1 LASSFFRQLL
11 APLLLITSGV
21 TAHQPATVSEVPVNP
36 ISVSGLRQLAQA
48 KPVEFKLE
56 YMREDLQ
63 GIQQRVVSFNVDDL
77 REFALVLQP
86 QGPAP
91 KNGWPTLL
99 INHGHH
105 PNPPQYG
112 RVESGET
119 DRPGDYYRALP
130 LAFAKQGFLVLV
142 PDFRG
147 HNDSEGAEF
156 AHGPLESNW
165 YSRDSIVAFR
175 ALDSLPEA
183 SRQNRFMW
191 GHSMG
196 GAVTLRAI
204 LALGNRVKAASIWS
218 STTTDSL
225 KAALYYSLNQAGIED
240 SLTTSKPAL
249 ETLQTQITALPFE
262 YISNQG
268 DASRFIKEL
277 NTPLNIHH
285 SILDLKST
293 PYHWSVELAGELLTA
308 NKPYNFYSYAGDR
321 HLFEGE
327 TLSIAIQR
335 DVTFFRNL
343 LMKNDNANKP

>member
-1 LASSFFRQLL
+1 MAPSFFRQLL
-11 APLLLITSGV
+11 VPLLLITSGV
-21 TAHQPATVSEVPVNP
+21 AAHQPTTVSEVPVNP
-36 ISVSGLRQLAQA
+36 ISVSGLRQLAET

-56 YMREDLQ
+56 YKREDLQ
-63 GIQQRVVSFNVDDL
+63 GIQRQVVSFNVDGL
-77 REFALVLQP
+77 RQFALVLQP

-130 LAFAKQGFLVLV
+130 LAFARQGFLVLV

-156 AHGPLESNW
+156 AHGQLESNW

-175 ALDSLPEA
+175 ALDSLPGA

-204 LALGNRVKAASIWS
+204 LALGPSVKAARIWS
-218 STTTDSL
+218 SATTDSL
-225 KAALYYSLNQAGIED
+225 KAALYYSLNQAGIKD

-249 ETLQTQITALPFE
+249 EILQTQIMALPFE
-262 YISNQG
+262 YISSQG
-268 DASRFIKEL
+268 DTSRFINEL

-308 NKPYNFYSYAGDR
+308 NKPYNFYSYEGDR
-321 HLFEGE
+321 HLFESE
-327 TLSIAIQR
+327 NLSIAIQR

-343 LMKNDNANKP
+343 LMKKGNTNKP

>member
-1 LASSFFRQLL
+1 MGSSVLRKLL
-11 APLLLITSGV
+11 TSLLLF
-21 TAHQPATVSEVPVNP
+21 TASVKAHEPPMVSSIPVNP
-36 ISVSGLRQLAQA
+36 LSVSGLRQLADA
-48 KPVEFKLE
+48 EPVEFTLE
-56 YMREDLQ
+56 YNRDTLE
-63 GIQQRVVSFNVDDL
+63 GIRQQVFSFSVDGL
-77 REFALVLQP
+77 HQFALVLQP
-86 QGPAP
+86 VGSVPE
-91 KNGWPTLL
+91 NGWPTLL

-105 PNPPQYG
+105 PNPSQYG
-112 RVESGET
+112 RIASGKT

-130 LAFAKQGFLVLV
+130 LAFARQGFLVLV

-147 HNDSEGAEF
+147 HNDSEGGEF
-156 AHGPLESNW
+156 AHGQLESNW

-218 STTTDSL
+218 SATTDSL

-240 SLTTSKPAL
+240 SLTASKPAL
-249 ETLQTQITALPFE
+249 EILQTQITALPFE
-262 YISNQG
+262 YTPTQG
-268 DASRFIKEL
+268 DTGRFINEL
-277 NTPLNIHH
+277 NTPINIHH

-293 PYHWSVELAGELLTA
+293 PYHWSVELAGELLAA
-308 NKPYNFYSYAGDR
+308 NKPYNFYSYEGDR

-327 TLSIAIQR
+327 NLSIAIQR
-335 DVTFFRNL
+335 DVTFFRSL
-343 LMKNDNANKP
+343 LIEKGNTNKR